1 MTGRVQTLRSNVT
14 GNRPPGGHLP
24 GELYVNW
31 PDGQLGVV
39 NASSAN
45 QDLIPVTFF
54 STTANYST
62 GNFVVQ
68 AGQLY
73 RATQAVS
80 AGVFNASQWTQVGGS
95 VSVGDTLPTN
105 PQPGG
110 LWWDSVGGQLYV
122 YYNDGNTTQ
131 WVPATNLAGAATLTT
146 SATPPVTPKA
156 GDMWF
161 DSVGGQLYI
170 YFNDG
175 SSLQWVIA
183 NNFNGGLYLPL
194 SGGTLTGPLVA
205 PGVIDGS
212 NAAAGQVGEYL
223 SYVSPAMNA
232 GFGGWYGL
240 GSLTLTPGD
249 WDVWGLI
256 DGSAAGS
263 GVALTAAFGGL
274 STVNSVSPNLNFI
287 QLHAV
292 SSLVGWGMSFAIPA
306 IRQNV
311 TASSAIY
318 LIVNWNGSSSSGTTN
333 TIGHLYARRRR

>member
-1 MTGRVQTLRSNVT
+1 VI
-14 GNRPPGGHLP
+14 
-24 GELYVNW
+24 
-31 PDGQLGVV
+31 

-54 STTANYST
+54 STTANYSV

-80 AGVFNASQWTQVGGS
+80 AGAFNASQWTQVGGS

-146 SATPPVTPKA
+146 SDTPPVTPKA

-175 SSLQWVIA
+175 TSLQWVIA

-194 SGGTLTGPLVA
+194 N
-205 PGVIDGS
+205 GVTNGS
-212 NAAAGQVGEYL
+212 DAAAGQIGEVISSVITAPVTL
-223 SYVSPAMNA
+223 TTGAPANVTSV
-232 GFGGWYGL
+232 
-240 GSLTLTPGD
+240 SLTAGD
-249 WDVWGLI
+249 WDVQGEIWI
-256 DGSAAGS
+256 
-263 GVALTAAFGGL
+263 AFGAGGGNAVQGAINNASAIIP
-274 STVNSVSPNLNFI
+274 STITLGTSRGAITGP
-287 QLHAV
+287 
-292 SSLVGWGMSFAIPA
+292 SFS
-306 IRQNV
+306 
-311 TASSAIY
+311 ASSTAILPPGACRVSLSAMTTYY
-318 LIVNWNGSSSSGTTN
+318 LVAMAGFPSGTT
-333 TIGHLYARRRR
+333 TAMGKIWARRVR